1 MVRFGKPVYFQP
13 ARFHVTFARVVFAP
27 GTNAGTNAGASG
39 SNAPEKRAALATA
52 AVVAGEEESTAAA
65 VAAAAAVVDVVT
77 CDVCAVQGKAGHLRF
92 TSGLSG

>member
-27 GTNAGTNAGASG
+27 GTNASTNAVASE
-39 SNAPEKRAALATA
+39 SNVPEKRAALATA
-52 AVVAGEEESTAAA
+52 AAVAEEEEEEAA
-65 VAAAAAVVDVVT
+65 DVVT

-92 TSGLSG
+92 TSELSG

>member
-27 GTNAGTNAGASG
+27 GTNASTNAVTLE
-39 SNAPEKRAALATA
+39 SNAPEKRAALAT
-52 AVVAGEEESTAAA
+52 TAA
-65 VAAAAAVVDVVT
+65 VAEEEEEEAADVVT

-92 TSGLSG
+92 TSELSG